1 MDLNPCETTSMLP
14 SFSELTR
21 DEPSPDGS
29 TSNGASSPQVN
40 PSSSFYFI
48 HFLFRHGIFP
58 RSFLVITIDN
68 AAVNRPNSAIWPLL
82 IRHWLEFVD
91 IFLQLAI
98 AVASY
103 VQFMVLLVIQMDHV
117 NFNFHPKFSTDMNYK
132 FHRIELIN
140 GINLVFV
147 NWQTDIFFSRKFIQT
162 LNQNIE

>member
-1 MDLNPCETTSMLP
+1 M
-14 SFSELTR
+14 
-21 DEPSPDGS
+21 
-29 TSNGASSPQVN
+29 
-40 PSSSFYFI
+40 
-48 HFLFRHGIFP
+48 
-58 RSFLVITIDN
+58 
-68 AAVNRPNSAIWPLL
+68 
-82 IRHWLEFVD
+82 D